1 MKDKILVIDDE
12 RQVRSLLRR
21 TLERLGL
28 DVIEAE
34 DGDQAAQLM
43 TREQPALVLLD
54 MHMPRVDGITTLDA
68 IRHLDASIAVI
79 VVTGDADWE
88 RVRIAMDHGANEYI
102 TKPLDPEALEFSVT
116 SNLER
121 RRARQAAAR
130 SKQFPQT
137 PPL

>member
-68 IRHLDASIAVI
+68 IRDLDASIAVI

-88 RVRIAMDHGANEYI
+88 RVRIAMYHGANEYI
-102 TKPLDPEALEFSVT
+102 TKPLDLEALEFSVT

-121 RRARQAAAR
+121 RRSRQAAAR